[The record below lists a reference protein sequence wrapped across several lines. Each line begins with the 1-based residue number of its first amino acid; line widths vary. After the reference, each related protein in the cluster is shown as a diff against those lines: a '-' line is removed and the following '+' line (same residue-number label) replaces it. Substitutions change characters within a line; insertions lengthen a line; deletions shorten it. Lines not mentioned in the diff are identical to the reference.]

1 MNSCN
6 GQYSGRDEVAFIT
19 LVKNSSDNGESA
31 EAEPS
36 PSRKASS
43 RIQWTRSKLGFMPK
57 SDPKHWKRSTVS
69 GSPFGSRGK
78 PWAAMAA
85 IVPGRCA
92 ASARIIGVGARPV
105 SPSVN
110 SATCAAV
117 GNRSAMAA
125 ARSLSCG

>member
-6 GQYSGRDEVAFIT
+6 GQYSGRDDVAAIT
-19 LVKNSSDNGESA
+19 LDRNSSDSGDPSRTV
-31 EAEPS
+31 PS

-57 SDPKHWKRSTVS
+57 SPPRHWNRSTVS